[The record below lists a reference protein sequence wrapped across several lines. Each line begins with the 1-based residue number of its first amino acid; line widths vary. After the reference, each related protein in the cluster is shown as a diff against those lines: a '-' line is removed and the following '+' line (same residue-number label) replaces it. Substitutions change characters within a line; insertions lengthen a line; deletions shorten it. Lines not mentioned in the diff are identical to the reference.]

1 MGGGEARNDWAV
13 VLVDKSIDKDAGAC
27 RSADSLK
34 AALSHYRL
42 YNRLLAHFRT
52 ENGLFG

>member
-42 YNRLLAHFRT
+42 LAHFPT